1 MSVERRRG
9 RRASTSAR
17 ALASGR
23 FDGARASQLFMINFY
38 MKTGQESLRLEIKHP
53 ENMNEVIQFFIS
65 QLTIPLD

>member
-1 MSVERRRG
+1 
-9 RRASTSAR
+9 
-17 ALASGR
+17 
-23 FDGARASQLFMINFY
+23 